1 MTEKRFFASS
11 IYHLIIN
18 VAAVSSQYYYER
30 MAAVDYMSSSSD
42 SVYALSSGPTDA
54 TNHYFLVSDDA
65 RRISAIKIQ
74 QNAGTFSL
82 GDQDDERNCQ
92 PSRSKIFS
100 PQHVKLWYL
109 FTK

>member
-54 TNHYFLVSDDA
+54 TNHYFLVSDNA
-65 RRISAIKIQ
+65 RWIVTARILE
-74 QNAGTFSL
+74 NAGVYSIGSL
-82 GDQDDERNCQ
+82 TEERNCQ

-100 PQHVKLWYL
+100 PQHAEPL
-109 FTK
+109 